1 MTRVTSPFAPAAKR
15 PRPYLMSPVAVR
27 AAEVRA
33 GRGPAPP
40 LEYYMGH
47 HLD

>member
-33 GRGPAPP
+33 GRACPSSGV
-40 LEYYMGH
+40 LYGH